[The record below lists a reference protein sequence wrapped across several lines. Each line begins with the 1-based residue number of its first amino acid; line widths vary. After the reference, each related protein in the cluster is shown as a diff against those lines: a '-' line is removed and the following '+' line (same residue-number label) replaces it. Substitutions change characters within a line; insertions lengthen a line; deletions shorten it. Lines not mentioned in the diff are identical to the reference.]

1 MAIVG
6 PVGTLDARQCAQV
19 AVDVLP
25 RQVNR
30 GGKGSFMRYMGREY
44 TGKGVK
50 IALIDSGVDVSDP
63 RLVGANVQGWSITLN
78 ATGHAMLSSDFA
90 DQNGHGT
97 EIAAAIHRAAPDAE
111 ILAVKIMG
119 ERLRTSAELMAAGI
133 ETSSRAGCAVVNL
146 SLGTPNMGKALL
158 LRDCCANAVDA
169 GTVVLAAAHPKG
181 ERAYPAD
188 LPETLGIAAHPD
200 CPMDKYYY
208 FNPKR
213 FPRKE
218 WGVLSDKILAHG
230 YGINPDGTPGR
241 YRGSG
246 MATAYMSGVAGCLAE
261 SQGERNAQTLI
272 ATLRR
277 AALIPIPEIGY
288 S

>member
-1 MAIVG
+1 
-6 PVGTLDARQCAQV
+6 
-19 AVDVLP
+19 
-25 RQVNR
+25 
-30 GGKGSFMRYMGREY
+30 MRYMGREY
-44 TGKGVK
+44 TGRGVK
-50 IALIDSGVDVSDP
+50 VALIDSGVDVTDS
-63 RLVGANVQGWSITLN
+63 RLAGANVQGWSIQLG
-78 ATGHAMLSSDFA
+78 ATGHALLSNDFT

-97 EIAAAIHRAAPDAE
+97 EIAAAIHLIAPEAE

-133 ETSSRAGCAVVNL
+133 ETASRAGSAVVNL

-158 LRDCCANAVDA
+158 LRDCCANAVES

-188 LPETLGIAAHPD
+188 LPETIGVAAHPD
-200 CPMDKYYY
+200 CPLDKFFY

-213 FPRKE
+213 FPRKD
-218 WGVLSDKILAHG
+218 WGVLSDKFLTHG
-230 YGINPDGTPGR
+230 YGINADGTPGR

-246 MATAYMSGVAGCLAE
+246 MATAYLSGAAACLAE
-261 SQGERNAQTLI
+261 SQAERSAQNL
-272 ATLRR
+272 ANTLRR

>member
-1 MAIVG
+1 
-6 PVGTLDARQCAQV
+6 
-19 AVDVLP
+19 
-25 RQVNR
+25 
-30 GGKGSFMRYMGREY
+30 MGREY
-44 TGKGVK
+44 TGMGVK
-50 IALIDSGVDVSDP
+50 VALIDSGVDTGDP
-63 RLVGANVQGWSITLN
+63 RLAGAHVEGWSIQLG
-78 ATGHAMLSSDFA
+78 ATGHALLSTDFS

-97 EIAAAIHRAAPDAE
+97 EIAAAIHRMAPHAQ
-111 ILAVKIMG
+111 IVAIKIMG

-133 ETSSRAGCAVVNL
+133 ETAARAGSAVVNL

-158 LRDCCANAVDA
+158 LRDCCANAVES

-188 LPETLGIAAHPD
+188 LPETIGVAAHPD
-200 CPMDKYYY
+200 CPLDKFFF

-218 WGVLSDKILAHG
+218 WGVLSDKFLTHG
-230 YGINPDGTPGR
+230 YGLNADGTPGR

-246 MATAYMSGVAGCLAE
+246 MATAYLSGVTACLAE
-261 SQGERNAQTLI
+261 SQAERSAQNLMS
-272 ATLRR
+272 TLRR